1 MVRSAGIGL
10 LLCELVKDFHDA
22 DLRGTRAIAGHHDV
36 YARLDD
42 MNNDPITLNNRLGHY
57 SYFANL
63 LDLCAVAIPNGVL
76 PNGIPMGVTLL
87 APAWTDRAL
96 IALARRL
103 EVGATGTPFALTSR
117 ARPAPADLTDA

>member
-1 MVRSAGIGL
+1 MKR
-10 LLCELVKDFHDA
+10 
-22 DLRGTRAIAGHHDV
+22 
-36 YARLDD
+36 
-42 MNNDPITLNNRLGHY
+42 DPITLNNRLGHY

-117 ARPAPADLTDA
+117 ARWLPRTWRTPRPVRYPAPACSGSRSGPCYSG

>member
-1 MVRSAGIGL
+1 
-10 LLCELVKDFHDA
+10 
-22 DLRGTRAIAGHHDV
+22 
-36 YARLDD
+36 
-42 MNNDPITLNNRLGHY
+42 MNSDPITLNNRLGHY

-103 EVGATGTPFALTSR
+103 EVGPTGTPFALTSR
-117 ARPAPADLTDA
+117 ARPEPANLADA